1 MKTRILKSIALLL
14 FMVPLMV
21 MAQNPLDE
29 LYRKYAGK
37 DGFTSISISPQMFQ
51 MFGEGDF
58 AEGDNVEFSKALSD
72 ITSMKIL
79 SYEYEGKG
87 ELLPFR
93 EEVEKALNLD
103 GFEELMVID
112 DGEGGGVKFLARKT
126 DGKISQFLM
135 LAGESDDFTVMSFT
149 GSMDIET
156 IGKLSKSMQMEGMY
170 GMDNGD
176 DKDEEEEK

>member
-1 MKTRILKSIALLL
+1 MKTRILKSIALVL
-14 FMVPLMV
+14 FMVPFMV

-29 LYRKYAGK
+29 LYKKYAGK

-58 AEGDNVEFSKALSD
+58 GEGENDEFSEALSE

-79 SYEYEGKG
+79 SYEYEGDG

-103 GFEELMVID
+103 GFEELMAIN
-112 DGEGGGVKFLARKT
+112 DGEGGGVKFLAKK
-126 DGKISQFLM
+126 DNGKIGQFLM
-135 LAGESDDFTVMSFT
+135 LAGEADDFTVMSFT
-149 GSMDIET
+149 GVMDIET
-156 IGKLSKSMQMEGMY
+156 IGKLSKSMQMGGMY
-170 GMDNGD
+170 GMDNN
-176 DKDEEEEK
+176 EEKEKKE